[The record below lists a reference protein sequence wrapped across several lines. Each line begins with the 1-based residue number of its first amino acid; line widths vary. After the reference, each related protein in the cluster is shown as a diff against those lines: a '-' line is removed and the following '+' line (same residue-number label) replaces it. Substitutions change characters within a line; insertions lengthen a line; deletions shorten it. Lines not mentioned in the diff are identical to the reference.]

1 MPFGRFPGADAL
13 LGPEMRST
21 GEVMGIAESFPAAY
35 MKTQMAIDYAEP
47 EGGVAFIS
55 VNDQDKRAVAF
66 IARELVR
73 LGFSLLATEGTSAVL
88 RASGVPCEVTG
99 EISLMINTPLG
110 VATRDDG
117 YELRRAAVRHG
128 ITYATTLAA
137 AQALIAGMQAAR
149 AGELDVAPLQEL

>member
-1 MPFGRFPGADAL
+1 MVDA
-13 LGPEMRST
+13 
-21 GEVMGIAESFPAAY
+21 IAA
-35 MKTQMAIDYAEP
+35 
-47 EGGVAFIS
+47 
-55 VNDQDKRAVAF
+55 
-66 IARELVR
+66 
-73 LGFSLLATEGTSAVL
+73 
-88 RASGVPCEVTG
+88 G

-117 YELRRAAVRHG
+117 YELRRG